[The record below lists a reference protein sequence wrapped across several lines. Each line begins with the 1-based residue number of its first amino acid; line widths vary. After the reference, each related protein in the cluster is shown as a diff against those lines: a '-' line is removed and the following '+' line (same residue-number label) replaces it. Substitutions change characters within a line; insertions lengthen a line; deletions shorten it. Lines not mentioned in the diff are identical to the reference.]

1 MKFYCWRYNIVDG
14 KRVIEQIEALV
25 HIYGKQ
31 IEQIDVNNNTRILDV
46 HMTLALSW
54 KTHFETL
61 RVKVVDGIAKV
72 MRTSLTY

>member
-1 MKFYCWRYNIVDG
+1 MDS
-14 KRVIEQIEALV
+14 KRVIEQIEAVV
-25 HIYGKQ
+25 HIHGKQ
-31 IEQIDVNNNTRILDV
+31 IEQIDINNSTR
-46 HMTLALSW
+46 TLGIHVTPALSW